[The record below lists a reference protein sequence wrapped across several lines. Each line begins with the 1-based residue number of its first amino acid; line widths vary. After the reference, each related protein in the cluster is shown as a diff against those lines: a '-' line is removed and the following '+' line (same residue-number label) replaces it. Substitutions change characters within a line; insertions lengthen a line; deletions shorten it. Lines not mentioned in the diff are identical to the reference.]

1 MGVIEVLTN
10 VVLLIGQGRA
20 VAMGG
25 WLPWAGG
32 CHGRVVA
39 MGRYLSVLFCRNSL
53 HVEVLTNV
61 VLLIGQGRVVAMGGW
76 LPWMGGCRG

>member
-1 MGVIEVLTN
+1 
-10 VVLLIGQGRA
+10 
-20 VAMGG
+20 
-25 WLPWAGG
+25 
-32 CHGRVVA
+32 

-76 LPWMGGCRG
+76 LPWMSVCCGWVSAMGASLPWAGGCYGQVVAMGGWLPWVGAALYCRNS